1 MTGATNE
8 TIPVTPGR
16 LFTIALT
23 AQGRGYSLA
32 AATTLLMLHAV
43 AEAAI
48 PVLIGVTIDRA
59 VLPADWRLL
68 ALWLG
73 ILLGVFLVLT
83 FSYQTASRLMV
94 SIYGYGEQALRQL
107 TLGRILRPQLSRDPL
122 SAGEALT
129 FVTSDTYRVAG
140 VAWSVAQQCA
150 TLAAI
155 VASALAMLVISPA
168 ATVVVFAATAMMMF
182 VLRVVSKP
190 LERRGLEEQSAATE
204 AGAVAADFMTG
215 FRVLV
220 GMGGRREAVRRYVA
234 ASDRSRV
241 AATAAGRSLAGYEA
255 VSSVLASLTATG
267 LAGMSAWFASAGQIS
282 VGELV
287 TVLGL
292 AQFVSG
298 SLAFAGSF
306 PSNWIHKF
314 ASAKRLAGVI
324 NAPDLLDAVAGD
336 SGGVGVGSAGAGG
349 AGVRVDGAGGGADGG
364 VGADGAGSGV
374 AGARAGSASSGDPG
388 DAVADGSAAE
398 ILLSFGFQG
407 ERVDVRRGELVG
419 VRPGDSEAARGLS
432 RLLGMRAPV
441 ARGAA
446 SLSVD
451 GEHQD
456 LRDLDPREVRR
467 RVVSAPHRQII
478 MSGTLRDAVRGLGG
492 GRVHPRGVGA
502 FGSAAEIS
510 AVETSAAGALVQAFA
525 PRDPRPELV
534 HAAALHDTIDQV
546 GGWDAELG
554 EAGRR
559 LSGGQRQR
567 IGIARG
573 LHADAD
579 VLVLDEPTSAV
590 DAITEAHIARGLAAN
605 RGARTTIV
613 ITTSPVLLAACDR
626 VVGIGAAQDER
637 ATDSGAHN
645 E

>member
-1 MTGATNE
+1 MTGGTSE
-8 TIPVTPGR
+8 PIPVTPGR

-83 FSYQTASRLMV
+83 ISYQTASRLMV

-255 VSSVLASLTATG
+255 VSSVLAALTATG

-336 SGGVGVGSAGAGG
+336 SGGADGSSGAGAGAGAGAGG
-349 AGVRVDGAGGGADGG
+349 AGVR
-364 VGADGAGSGV
+364 AGSDSD
-374 AGARAGSASSGDPG
+374 GSGSDGSGS
-388 DAVADGSAAE
+388 DGSAAE
-398 ILLSFGFQG
+398 VVLSFGFQG
-407 ERVDVRRGELVG
+407 ERVDVRRGELLG

-432 RLLGMRAPV
+432 RLLGMRTPV

-446 SLSVD
+446 SLAVN
-451 GEHQD
+451 GEHRD

-492 GRVHPRGVGA
+492 PSGPSGGRDESHTGSA
-502 FGSAAEIS
+502 SGSAAEIS
-510 AVETSAAGALVQAFA
+510 AVEA
-525 PRDPRPELV
+525 PDAVAPARAPASRDPHSELV

-590 DAITEAHIARGLAAN
+590 DAITEAHIARGLAAG

-626 VVGIGAAQDER
+626 VVGSSAAQDEQ
-637 ATDSGAHN
+637 ATDSGVHN